1 MALTQPTLY
10 SQAAFDATKEHIFTF
25 NVVGGDQ
32 VVANTLTI
40 INNTTSEQVYSERE
54 ETFTL
59 THTLPSNSLQNGIY
73 YAATLTTENASGE
86 ISVVS
91 NTIQFYCYTTPV
103 FNFTNLTTGANLT
116 TSSYNFEVSYN
127 QIESEALEQYSFN
140 LYDYSSN
147 LIATSGIL
155 YTNSTAVP
163 FITQYTFMG
172 FSNNT
177 NYYIECTGITV
188 GGTQITTGLIS
199 FGVNYNA
206 SSTKLNLINNC
217 IGGYVYVASTPIAI
231 FGASNPD
238 PPIYI
243 IDGEDSYVSLK
254 NNGEYVEWDNG
265 FTTSTTDWTL
275 SIWGKNFTNNQDI
288 SILKN
293 VNNNNTVTIKYVVEN
308 NEVYLLLIAYDN
320 ITTYFYKIISNS
332 IPLPNTSDNILVWI
346 RRINNLYDVVITNI
360 GA

>member
-10 SQAAFDATKEHIFTF
+10 SQVAFDATQEHIFTF

-59 THTLPSNSLQNGIY
+59 THVLPSNSLQNGVY

-86 ISVVS
+86 ISVAS
-91 NTIQFYCYTTPV
+91 NTIQFYCYTTPI
-103 FNFTNLTTGANLT
+103 FNFTNLTTGANIT
-116 TSSYNFEVSYN
+116 TSSYNFEISYN

-155 YTNSTAVP
+155 YTNSTTVP

-172 FSNNT
+172 FASMRGN
-177 NYYIECTGITV
+177 IEEVKSRG
-188 GGTQITTGLIS
+188 
-199 FGVNYNA
+199 A
-206 SSTKLNLINNC
+206 H
-217 IGGYVYVASTPIAI
+217 VYVASTPIAI
-231 FGASNPD
+231 FGVSNPD
-238 PPIYI
+238 PPTYI

-275 SIWGKNFTNNQDI
+275 SIWGKNFTNNEEI
-288 SILKN
+288 IILKN
-293 VNNNNTVTIKYVVEN
+293 VNNNNTTTIKYVVEN
-308 NEVYLLLIAYDN
+308 NEVYLILIAYDN
-320 ITTYFYKIISNS
+320 TTKYFYKIISNS
-332 IPLPNTSDNILVWI
+332 ISLPNISDDILVWV
-346 RRINNLYDVVITNI
+346 RRINNLYDIVITNT

>member
-10 SQAAFDATKEHIFTF
+10 SQVAFDATQEHIFTF

-40 INNTTSEQVYSERE
+40 INNATSEQVYSERE

-59 THTLPSNSLQNGIY
+59 THTLPPNSLQNGIY
-73 YAATLTTENASGE
+73 YAATLTTENSSGE
-86 ISVVS
+86 ISIVS

-103 FNFTNLTTGANLT
+103 FNFTNLTAGANLT
-116 TSSYNFEVSYN
+116 TSSYNFEISYN
-127 QIESEALEQYSFN
+127 QIELEALEQYSFN

-155 YTNSTAVP
+155 YTNSTTVP
-163 FITQYTFMG
+163 FLAQYTFMG

-177 NYYIECTGITV
+177 SYYIECTGITV
-188 GGTQITTGLIS
+188 GGTQITTGLIL
-199 FGVNYNA
+199 FGVNYNS
-206 SSTKLNLINNC
+206 SSTKLNLVNNC
-217 IGGYVYVASTPIAI
+217 IGGYIYVSSTPIPI
-231 FGASNPD
+231 FGVSNPD
-238 PPIYI
+238 PPTYI
-243 IDGEDSYVSLK
+243 IDGEDSYVSLTS
-254 NNGEYVEWDNG
+254 NGEYVEWDNG

-275 SIWGKNFTNNQDI
+275 SIWGKNFTNNEEI
-288 SILKN
+288 TILKN

-308 NEVYLLLIAYDN
+308 DEVYLTLIAYDN
-320 ITTYFYKIISNS
+320 TTKYFYKIISNS
-332 IPLPNTSDNILVWI
+332 IPLPNISDDILVWV
-346 RRINNLYDVVITNI
+346 RRINNLYDIVITNT